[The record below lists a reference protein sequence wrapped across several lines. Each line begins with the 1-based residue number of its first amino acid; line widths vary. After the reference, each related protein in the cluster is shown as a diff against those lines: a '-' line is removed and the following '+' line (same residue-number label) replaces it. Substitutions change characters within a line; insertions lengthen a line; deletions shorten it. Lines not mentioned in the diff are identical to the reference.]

1 MFQLKNHLLIT
12 KLHACDFDLASLN
25 VLDYLTYRKQ
35 RNKVESSI
43 IHEKTSYQG
52 QRKDLF

>member
-52 QRKDLF
+52 QRKDLL